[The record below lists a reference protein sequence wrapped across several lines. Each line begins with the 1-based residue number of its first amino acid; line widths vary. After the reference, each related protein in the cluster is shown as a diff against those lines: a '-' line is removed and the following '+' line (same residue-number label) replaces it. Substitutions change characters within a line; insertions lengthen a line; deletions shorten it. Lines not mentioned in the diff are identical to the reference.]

1 MRTSLI
7 EIVEKLHDARVTG
20 VMTVVRLD
28 MLQEPQLVQLVGGAS
43 IG

>member
-7 EIVEKLHDARVTG
+7 EIVEKLHDARMTG

-28 MLQEPQLVQLVGGAS
+28 MLQELQFVQLVGGAG